1 MSTWLEIAEN
11 LPVNGKTRGDCPNEC
26 GSGNTLIINHN
37 SKGYSSHC
45 FRCDFNDFVGKGTQS
60 LAELARI
67 RELNEAAESI
77 ELSLELPHDF
87 TKEIPL
93 HGRLW
98 LYSGGITESVWR
110 EYGVGYSKSLDR
122 VILPVYDSS
131 NNLEWFQCRAL
142 YEGQKP
148 KYIQPARSR
157 DKVLFRVG
165 FDRKDLQRVII
176 VEDILSAIRV
186 GKHVPTAS
194 LLGTKITT
202 GQASE
207 LSRYKRVTTWLDPD
221 RAGRRGA
228 YAIRK
233 TLGLVTDVDNIVT
246 LSDPKELTDHQIK
259 ETLCQDHK

>member
-1 MSTWLEIAEN
+1 MEWLALAQE
-11 LPVNGKTRGDCPNEC
+11 LPTGQKTRSNCEC
-26 GSGNTLIINHN
+26 GDGNTLIINHN
-37 SKGYSSHC
+37 AKGYSCHC

-60 LAELARI
+60 LAELTRI

-77 ELSLELPHDF
+77 ELDLELPDDF

-98 LYSGGITESVWR
+98 LYKGGITESVWR
-110 EYGVGYSKSLDR
+110 EYGIGYSASLDR
-122 VILPVYDSS
+122 VVLPVYDTKG
-131 NNLEWFQCRAL
+131 NLEWYQCRAL
-142 YEGQKP
+142 HKGQKP
-148 KYIQPARSR
+148 KYLQPSRSR

-165 FDRKDLQRVII
+165 FDGSNLQRVVI

-186 GKHVPTAS
+186 GKHISTSS

-202 GQASE
+202 GQAAE
-207 LSRYKRVTTWLDPD
+207 LAKFSRVTTWLDPD
-221 RAGRRGA
+221 KAGRRGA
-228 YAIRK
+228 YNIRK

-259 ETLCQDHK
+259 ETLCLDQM